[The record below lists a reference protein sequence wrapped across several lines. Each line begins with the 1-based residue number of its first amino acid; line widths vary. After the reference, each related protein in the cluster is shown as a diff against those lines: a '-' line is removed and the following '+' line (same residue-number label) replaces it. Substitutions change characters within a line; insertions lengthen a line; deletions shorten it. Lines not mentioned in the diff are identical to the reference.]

1 MTKPIAFGSLLLL
14 TTALVPPA
22 LAQSDPATSSAPS
35 ATATPSAT
43 APQGAAQSADAAAAP
58 QEDTPQ
64 DQVDVSTPGG
74 DVGGDIVVVGRYIP
88 EPVRA
93 TPEIVSVL
101 SSADIARTGEGDIA
115 GALQRVTGLSVVGN
129 GFVFVRGLGDRYSLA
144 LLNGSPLP
152 SPEPL
157 RRVVPLDIF
166 PTSVIASSLV
176 QKSYSANYPGE
187 FGGGV
192 INLTTIAI
200 PKETFF
206 NVGTSL
212 SGNSE
217 TTARLGYTYDG
228 SDLDFLGFDN
238 GLRDFPKG
246 LSDAVRSGTLAS
258 RPLAERQAFA
268 AGLVNAQTSLLQRNS
283 DIPANFASDVS
294 FGTSSDLPDGRIG
307 IIAAAGYSSTWRTRN
322 IRQQFSAD
330 PNLAGIN
337 TDRQTVITDN
347 RVVVNGLLGVGAEFG
362 EHKLRWTNLY
372 IRDTVKQGRLSVGYT
387 DSIGGAEPVANPDF
401 YGTPPVIEQNTNWFE
416 RQLINT
422 QLVGEFKFGD
432 LSVDL
437 RGAYAN
443 TQRESPYERTFVYTY
458 NSGVNDY
465 INSLTSS
472 GGQEASIAFSDL
484 SEDLYSG
491 AADVSYSVPGARR
504 IVLSGGYAYTKTQRQ
519 SSRYLLSYIASST
532 LPLTVAQ
539 ERPDY
544 LISDYNIYN
553 YGIGLRDDSGA
564 QGAALYTADLEINA
578 GYGQA
583 EIEIV
588 DGLRLTGG
596 VRYEDATQSVTTG
609 GATEETNLSNNYWLP
624 SATVTWNFAPD
635 WQFRVAGSKT
645 IARPQFRELARQ
657 IYQDFEADRE
667 FRGNPALRDSELLN
681 AEARFE
687 WYWGRDQRVS
697 LAGFYKKIDN
707 PIEQV
712 SFLASGAQL
721 STGFANA
728 PEATL
733 YGAELE
739 VQKYVP
745 LQGLGAWFESKRLV
759 LIGNYTYTQSELKID
774 NSAVIGP
781 NGEAVTAN
789 VLFRDGQPLTGQSDH
804 IANVQIGLED
814 TDRLLQFTVL
824 GNYSSERVTSRGLNS
839 VQQPD
844 IIEKPGFRL
853 DLVMRAG
860 TDFMGIPVEFKAEA
874 RNLTRTKYQEFQ
886 RSGANRVDI
895 NRYELGR
902 SFSLGA
908 TVKF

>member
-22 LAQSDPATSSAPS
+22 FAQTDPAAPAGSA
-35 ATATPSAT
+35 ATATPAAT
-43 APQGAAQSADAAAAP
+43 DASPPASPSAAQAQPTDAAP
-58 QEDTPQ
+58 QE
-64 DQVDVSTPGG
+64 QVEVSTPGG

-192 INLTTIAI
+192 INLTTKAI
-200 PKETFF
+200 PKETFLDI
-206 NVGTSL
+206 GTSI

-246 LSDAVRSGTLAS
+246 LRDAVVGGKLAS
-258 RPLAERQAFA
+258 TPFADRQAFA
-268 AGLVNAQTSLLQRNS
+268 ASLVNAETTLLQRNF
-283 DIPANFASDVS
+283 DIPANFSADVS
-294 FGTSSDLPDGRIG
+294 FGTASDLSDGRIG
-307 IIAAAGYSSTWRTRN
+307 IIAAAGYSSTWRTRD
-322 IRQQFSAD
+322 IRQQFSTD
-330 PNLAGIN
+330 PDLATVNI
-337 TDRQTVITDN
+337 DRQTVITDN
-347 RVVVNGLLGVGAEFG
+347 RVVVNGLVGVAAEFG
-362 EHKLRWTNLY
+362 EHKVRWTNLY

-387 DSIGGAEPVANPDF
+387 DSIGGADPVPNPDF

-422 QLVGEFKFGD
+422 QLVGEFKFDD
-432 LSVDL
+432 LSIDL

-458 NSGVNDY
+458 NSGVKDY

-472 GGQEASIAFSDL
+472 GGQEASVAFSDL
-484 SEDLYSG
+484 NEDLYSG
-491 AADVSYSVPGARR
+491 AADLSYSIPGDRK
-504 IVLSGGYAYTKTQRQ
+504 ITVSGGYAYTKTQRQ
-519 SSRYLLSYIASST
+519 SSRYLLSYIASNT
-532 LPLTVAQ
+532 LPLGVAQ

-544 LISDYNIYN
+544 LVSDYNIYT

-564 QGAALYTADLEINA
+564 QGAAVYNADLEIHA

-583 EIEIV
+583 EIEIA
-588 DGLRLTGG
+588 DGLRFTGG
-596 VRYEDATQSVTTG
+596 VRYEDATQSVVTG

-624 SATVTWNFAPD
+624 SATLTWNFAPD

-667 FRGNPALRDSELLN
+667 FRGNPALTDSELLN

-687 WYWGRDQRVS
+687 WYIGRDQRIS

-739 VQKYVP
+739 LQKYVP
-745 LQGLGAWFESKRLV
+745 LDGLGAGFESKRLV

-774 NSAVIGP
+774 NSQVIGP

-814 TDRLLQFTVL
+814 TDHLLQFTVL

-860 TDFMGIPVEFKAEA
+860 ADFLGIPVEFKAEA

-886 RSGANRVDI
+886 QSGRNRIDI

-908 TVKF
+908 SVKF